1 MALDLARRHGV
12 NKASQA
18 LSLDYYG
25 VKRRLEAT
33 PAQAGPAPSEFVE
46 LSLPTS
52 GHRVRCQFELRDDLG
67 DGVRVDV
74 SGLSAKDLATFVRAV
89 AGRDTCSR

>member
-1 MALDLARRHGV
+1 MALDQARRHGV
-12 NKASQA
+12 NKASEA

-33 PAQAGPAPSEFVE
+33 AAQAGPAPSEFVE

-67 DGVRVDV
+67 EGVRVDV

>member
-1 MALDLARRHGV
+1 
-12 NKASQA
+12 
-18 LSLDYYG
+18 
-25 VKRRLEAT
+25 
-33 PAQAGPAPSEFVE
+33 
-46 LSLPTS
+46 
-52 GHRVRCQFELRDDLG
+52 VRCQFELRDDLG